1 MDYKNMNYKSFRTWQ
16 AIFGGIIGA
25 VTGASI
31 STGNWIIPIITIII
45 SISIMMVLRRRVK
58 EIVAD
63 ERTYAVAEKAA
74 RLTLSVV
81 GIGMAI
87 AGAILLA
94 LNRDTISS
102 TAAQVGFALL
112 YATCGLLVVN
122 LAAYTYYS
130 RKLGGKNE

>member
-1 MDYKNMNYKSFRTWQ
+1 MNIKTYRNWRTALTVIIA
-16 AIFGGIIGA
+16 AIAAVSVTIGNAYVLIGA
-25 VTGASI
+25 VLVGM
-31 STGNWIIPIITIII
+31 IILLI
-45 SISIMMVLRRRVK
+45 LRRRVK
-58 EIVAD
+58 EVIYD
-63 ERTYAVAEKAA
+63 ERTYTIAYKAA
-74 RLTLSVV
+74 RLTVSAV
-81 GIGMAI
+81 GISMAI